1 MRLSP
6 GVKIESRPIFPLHA
20 ISKGAGRLG
29 LAVTLGVTCRR
40 TPAQALPE
48 APSALLRS
56 AIGAV
61 AETPSYVL
69 DKPEPDGAKVGDL
82 FRKNRV
88 PPCTEAQLA
97 QHREFLLAGLP
108 GQPQHPP
115 GTPAPSDPKCL
126 DITRLEIVV
135 DSKSATRMNS
145 VDKGRLAVRDVI
157 DPLNLVFV
165 AGYSGL
171 AIASNSHSAYGP
183 GLKGFGKFLGYSLLQ
198 DAQGEFFGTYLIP
211 SLAHQDPRY
220 HRMKDAPF
228 PRRVLHAL
236 AHTVVTSHDDRS
248 AMPNYATLLTY
259 PISAELS
266 NFYVPGIQTDG
277 VSTAKRILIGL
288 ATDPAG
294 SFIAEFLPDLA
305 KRIHIRV
312 VFVQEILNQV
322 ITGAPSTL

>member
-1 MRLSP
+1 MS
-6 GVKIESRPIFPLHA
+6 
-20 ISKGAGRLG
+20 
-29 LAVTLGVTCRR
+29 
-40 TPAQALPE
+40 
-48 APSALLRS
+48 
-56 AIGAV
+56 
-61 AETPSYVL
+61 
-69 DKPEPDGAKVGDL
+69 
-82 FRKNRV
+82 
-88 PPCTEAQLA
+88 
-97 QHREFLLAGLP
+97 
-108 GQPQHPP
+108 
-115 GTPAPSDPKCL
+115 APSDPSCL

-135 DSKSATRMNS
+135 DSKSATRMS
-145 VDKGRLAVRDVI
+145 SADKGRLAIRDVI

-183 GLKGFGKFLGYSLLQ
+183 GFKGFGKFLGYSLLE

-220 HRMKDAPF
+220 HRMKNAPF

-236 AHTVVTSHDDRS
+236 AHTVVTSHDDGS

-277 VSTAKRILIGL
+277 ASTAKRIVIGL

-294 SFIAEFLPDLA
+294 SIIAEFLPDLA